1 MKKKVLVTQNYFP
14 HYRLP
19 VLRELARD
27 QDIEYVFVSGRETN
41 KQIRLIAEEEYAR
54 NGIHWQRVRNL
65 YCLRRRILCQPGLV
79 RRCLSPAV
87 DAVVIQGNPYSL
99 TNWLLLLLFQFIR
112 KPIYIWGHGIIRGQM
127 RDRLKLLF
135 YRMADGVFLYG
146 NWARARLIQ
155 LGIDPQRLHIIYNS
169 LDHSAQTAI
178 RESLSL
184 GQLEDLKTKLFENT
198 ALPLLCFIGRLTW
211 IKRLDLLVDAT
222 RLLHERGL
230 LVNLLLIGDG
240 ESRPSLEK
248 QVAGLDLQRYTR
260 FIDETYDEESIAPLI
275 SISDVCVSPGDVGL
289 TAMHAMV
296 YGVPVISH
304 DDPYRQ
310 MPEFEVILPGRTGA
324 LFKRGSAA
332 SLADTIDN
340 WLRECASRRGEVRQA
355 CIETI
360 AQHYTPENQARI
372 LKQVLLASIADGNA
386 REP

>member
-41 KQIRLIAEEEYAR
+41 KRIRLIAEEEYAS

-65 YCLRRRILCQPGLV
+65 YCLHRRFLCQPGLV
-79 RRCLSPAV
+79 RQCLSPAV
-87 DAVVIQGNPYSL
+87 DAVIIQGNPYSL
-99 TNWLLLLLFQFIR
+99 TNWFLLLLFQFIR

-155 LGIDPQRLHIIYNS
+155 LGIDPQRLYVIYNS
-169 LDHSAQTAI
+169 LDHSDQTAI

-184 GQLEDLKTKLFENT
+184 GQLEDLKTSLFENP

-211 IKRLDLLVDAT
+211 IKRLDLLMEAAG
-222 RLLHERGL
+222 LLHKRGKP
-230 LVNLLLIGDG
+230 VNLLLIGDG
-240 ESRPSLEK
+240 ESRNSLEK
-248 QVAGLDLQRYTR
+248 QVAGLNLQRYTR
-260 FIDETYDEESIAPLI
+260 IINETYNEESIAPLI
-275 SISDVCVSPGDVGL
+275 SIADVCVSPGDVGL

-310 MPEFEVILPGRTGA
+310 MPEFEAILPGRTGA

-332 SLADTIDN
+332 SLADTIYN
-340 WLRECASRRGEVRQA
+340 WLRECASRRGEVRRA

-360 AQHYTPENQARI
+360 AQHYTPENQAKI
-372 LKQVLLASIADGNA
+372 LKQVLLASTADGNA